1 MEFKLIDGAYRISTD
16 QKKELNKFLRTKL
29 IKTKDGKL
37 SKGTNFPQV
46 FIDGEQKIFR
56 SKGSG
61 VWGFDSVP
69 AIKKYQKN
77 RQRKLTRLD
86 PKATAKSKALEADKA
101 LMSMFTGEELGI
113 EHSSRVH
120 DFAKT
125 NPKVG
130 FGADDIQNKLISP
143 VEDMKIKN
151 ALEAMTD
158 ANGNPWHI
166 VSDNATGKP
175 RIINIGQFNEF
186 DPDDAGFVVD
196 NLKEAELLRDS
207 MKQGK
212 NLGVDERKLAYLISE
227 RVDKTST
234 LDTALKQ
241 FKVYGSIQ
249 KTANKANKFSGIS
262 KLIENASTAAKTGKT
277 IKTLQTGAKLATVG
291 SLLAL
296 GPVGA
301 AFGAVDTAQRTQKY
315 KQTGNRMDGIQA
327 WMSGV
332 STATGATGIGEI
344 VSMPLDI
351 VNLIMD
357 AARYKR
363 TGPIQGS
370 RARFN

>member
-1 MEFKLIDGAYRISTD
+1 MEFKLIDGAYRISKD

-56 SKGSG
+56 FKGSG

-86 PKATAKSKALEADKA
+86 PEAAAKSKLLEADKA
-101 LMSMFTGEELGI
+101 YMEMVTGKKLGI

-125 NPKVG
+125 NPRVG
-130 FGADDIQNKLISP
+130 HGADDIHNKLISP

-151 ALEAMTD
+151 ALEAMAD
-158 ANGNPWHI
+158 ANDNPWHI

-175 RIINIGQFNEF
+175 RIVNIGQFNEF

-249 KTANKANKFSGIS
+249 KSANKANKYSGIS
-262 KLIENASTAAKTGKT
+262 KLIENASTAAKAGKTGKAL
-277 IKTLQTGAKLATVG
+277 KTGAKLATVG

-296 GPVGA
+296 GPAGA
-301 AFGAVDTAQRTQKY
+301 AFGAIDTAQRTAQY
-315 KQTGNRMDGIQA
+315 KQTGNKLDGIQA
-327 WMSGV
+327 WIAGA
-332 STATGATGIGEI
+332 STITGATGIGEV

-351 VNLIMD
+351 VNLVID
-357 AARYKR
+357 AARHKR
-363 TGPIQGS
+363 T
-370 RARFN
+370 